1 MNYKRKDR
9 SNLSQESHILTC
21 DISDLL
27 SKYFFCEK
35 LAKKLCNCK
44 EGLNLNS
51 LKFKIKNMKLIFVM
65 IILISFLKPVQTIA
79 KLSHLEKLGIR
90 LYMDVLCFI
99 EILLLL
105 IKMNMKYYLMS
116 LLRKQEC
123 YFINKLSTS
132 GTKIL
137 EVFSFSS

>member
-51 LKFKIKNMKLIFVM
+51 LKFKIKEYEIDICDDNLDFLFKTSLDNSKTK
-65 IILISFLKPVQTIA
+65 SFRKIRNGCSLFYRDFAIA
-79 KLSHLEKLGIR
+79 HKNE
-90 LYMDVLCFI
+90 Y
-99 EILLLL
+99 EILLD
-105 IKMNMKYYLMS
+105 
-116 LLRKQEC
+116 E
-123 YFINKLSTS
+123 FIEKVGMLFY
-132 GTKIL
+132 K
-137 EVFSFSS
+137 